1 MAEKFLP
8 LSEPGTSANGNA
20 GTVGDGSGI
29 NTPEMSA
36 RTLKP
41 KRRAVSSVDQLNN
54 VISTLEQASRIRNEK
69 NGRIMAKYN
78 AERPY
83 SPEKLKA
90 EGLGW
95 KSNFSTK
102 PLANAIDK
110 ISPRLTK
117 AAQSARHLTS
127 AALPDT
133 VENGK
138 MKTDRFR
145 SGVTALIRAWPGWR
159 PFLGEV
165 AQETGLFGYTS
176 VFWPDRFS
184 WKPRHF
190 RQDRFFVPDQTGQSP
205 DTVQIYV
212 ARQELQI
219 HELVELIEDRAAAEA
234 AGWDIDAAVE
244 AINEAAP
251 KSAVNTSSP
260 YTEYRTYEDAIRESS
275 VFFSLQQGAKL
286 IELNHVL
293 VTEADGAVSYY
304 IVNNRGKKSLLRQQ
318 LDVYDSMS
326 DALQLFSYQ
335 QANGLLMGSK
345 GVGRELYELA
355 GALDR
360 ARNEL
365 VDRLILSGK
374 VWLRGPERV
383 LDRVKLSVVGNSV
396 LVSDLVTVE
405 SVRIDTGVDSFVALD
420 NLLTSLMDQ
429 IAGGVTPKQLPGE
442 RVTAA
447 QVNLYAARE
456 EEKRDDLIERFLT
469 QLADVVTVIQRR
481 ISDPQ
486 TADEDAVKFREEML
500 RYMTEEELKQL
511 ASQPALRTISDWTEA
526 QSQAIVLFATEK
538 RADPLYDQAKLARYA
553 ASARVSPEFAEDVV
567 LPVNDPTQEAEQ
579 VQKQTLENLALELG
593 KAVPVSPRDN
603 HRVHIAVLKEQ
614 LAEFLPKIG
623 ENLQLVGAAQTFLQH
638 YSDHIDAAVQ
648 GGAKESEFS
657 VDRQQIQAAAQ
668 QLGELMATVEQQ
680 LAAAQAEQVAAE
692 AAPVAAAASE
702 PAPVAPPAPAA

>member
-1 MAEKFLP
+1 MPERLP
-8 LSEPGTSANGNA
+8 QSDVGVPLNESP
-20 GTVGDGSGI
+20 GDGSGI

-41 KRRAVSSVDQLNN
+41 KRRAVSSVDQLNR
-54 VISTLEQASRIRNEK
+54 VISTLEESARFRNEK

-83 SPEKLKA
+83 QPEKLKA

-117 AAQSARHLTS
+117 AAQNARYLTS
-127 AALPDT
+127 ASLPET

-138 MKTDRFR
+138 MKTDKFR
-145 SGVTALIRAWPGWR
+145 SAVTAAIRAWPGWR

-190 RQDRFFVPDQTGQSP
+190 RQDRFFIPDQTGQTP
-205 DTVQIYV
+205 DSVQLYI

-219 HELVELIEDRAAAEA
+219 HELVELIADRDAAEA

-251 KSAVNTSSP
+251 KSAINTSSP

-293 VTEADGAVSYY
+293 VTEADGKVSYY

-318 LDVYDSMS
+318 LDVYDSMAQ
-326 DALQLFSYQ
+326 ALQLFSYQ

-374 VWLRGPERV
+374 VWLRGPDRV
-383 LDRVKLSVVGNSV
+383 LDRVKLSVVGNAV
-396 LVSDLVTVE
+396 LVSDQVNVE

-420 NLLTSLMDQ
+420 NLLTTLMDQ

-456 EEKRDDLIERFLT
+456 EEKRDDLIERFLM

-481 ISDPQ
+481 LVDSK
-486 TADEDAVKFREEML
+486 TADEDAVRFREEML
-500 RYMTEEELKQL
+500 RYMTEEELAQL
-511 ASQPALRTISDWTEA
+511 AEQPALRTISDWTES
-526 QSQAIVLFATEK
+526 QSQAIVIFATEK
-538 RADPLYDQAKLARYA
+538 RADPLYDQVKLARYA
-553 ASARVSPEFAEDVV
+553 ASARVSPEFADDVV

-579 VQKQTLENLALELG
+579 VQKQTLESVALEQG

-603 HRVHIAVLKEQ
+603 HRIHIAVIKEQ
-614 LAEFLPKIG
+614 LAEFLPRIG
-623 ENLQLVGAAQTFLQH
+623 ENLQLVGPAQVFLQH

-648 GGAKESEFS
+648 GGAKESEFAI
-657 VDRQQIQAAAQ
+657 DRKQIQAAAE
-668 QLGELMATVEQQ
+668 QLGQLMAEVEQQ
-680 LAAAQAEQVAAE
+680 LMAAQAGQVPAQPAGE
-692 AAPVAAAASE
+692 A
-702 PAPVAPPAPAA
+702 PAPAAMAGGPPPAAV

>member
-1 MAEKFLP
+1 MSERLP
-8 LSEPGTSANGNA
+8 QSDVGVPASGAP
-20 GTVGDGSGI
+20 GDGSGI

-54 VISTLEQASRIRNEK
+54 VIRTLEEAGRIRNEK

-83 SPEKLKA
+83 NPEKLKA

-117 AAQSARHLTS
+117 SAQSARYLT
-127 AALPDT
+127 AASLPET

-138 MKTDRFR
+138 MKTDKFR
-145 SGVTALIRAWPGWR
+145 AAVTATVRAWPGWR

-190 RQDRFFVPDQTGQSP
+190 RQDRFFVPDQTGQTP

-219 HELVELIEDRAAAEA
+219 HELVQLIEDKAAAEA
-234 AGWDIDAAVE
+234 AGWDIEAAVE

-275 VFFSLQQGAKL
+275 VLFSLQQGSKL

-293 VTEADGAVSYY
+293 VAEADGKVSYY

-318 LDVYDSMS
+318 LDVYESMAE
-326 DALQLFSYQ
+326 ALQLFSYQ

-365 VDRLILSGK
+365 VDRLFLSGK
-374 VWLRGPERV
+374 VWLRGPDRV
-383 LDRVKLSVVGNSV
+383 LDRIKLSVVGNAV
-396 LVSDLVTVE
+396 FVSDQVE
-405 SVRIDTGVDSFVALD
+405 VQSVRIDAGVDSSVALD
-420 NLLTSLMDQ
+420 SLLTSLMDQ

-469 QLADVVTVIQRR
+469 QLADVITVIQRR
-481 ISDPQ
+481 LADPKVSDP
-486 TADEDAVKFREEML
+486 DAVKFREELL
-500 RYMTEEELKQL
+500 RYMTEDELKQL
-511 ASQPALRTISDWTEA
+511 AEQPALRTIADWTEQ

-538 RADPLYDQAKLARYA
+538 RADPLYDQAKLAKYA
-553 ASARVSPEFAEDVV
+553 ASARISPEFAEDVV

-579 VQKQTLENLALELG
+579 IQKQTLENIALEQG
-593 KAVPVSPRDN
+593 KAIPVSPRDN
-603 HRVHIAVLKEQ
+603 HRVHIAVLKEA
-614 LAEFLPKIG
+614 LGEFLPRLG
-623 ENLQLVGAAQTFLQH
+623 ENLQLVGAAQLFLQH

-648 GGAKESEFS
+648 GGAKESEFT
-657 VDRQQIQAAAQ
+657 VDRQQIAAAAE
-668 QLGELMATVEQQ
+668 QLGQLMAGVEQQ
-680 LAAAQAEQVAAE
+680 LAARQAEQVAAE
-692 AAPVAAAASE
+692 TAGAV
-702 PAPVAPPAPAA
+702 PVAPAAPAAPSPAGI